1 MCGKRCSFYSCT
13 TLVLT
18 FRRLIFINFFHSV
31 QYSDLITTKIWNNFH
46 PQLNFDGFNT
56 AHDVT
61 LKCQCSQI
69 FGIISVLFGQ
79 WVISCIYDISSFVEG
94 TTIPA
99 TSTVGTAVSVNFLFM
114 PREVDTLTFIVNDDS
129 SKCAEQ
135 RTDEREGVKCGRC
148 FRTNRTHFFLLSGAF
163 SSSGSVCIDIPS
175 VWRLFVQVAWLGP
188 PATQYLPPRGC
199 GALLE
204 LLAMLICRPAYDV
217 TTQEEWLLE
226 KFASNLANIGI
237 SNSHKISSTG
247 PNFILIAEN
256 KPRELVDLFP
266 I

>member
-114 PREVDTLTFIVNDDS
+114 PREVDTLTFIVNDDC

-135 RTDEREGVKCGRC
+135 RTYEREGVKCGRC
-148 FRTNRTHFFLLSGAF
+148 VRTNRTHFFLLSGAF

-175 VWRLFVQVAWLGP
+175 VCWLFVQLAWLGSCSNTVFTSAWLRC
-188 PATQYLPPRGC
+188 ATRATRHVDMSSCLWRHNTRRMAAGKVRI
-199 GALLE
+199 E
-204 LLAMLICRPAYDV
+204 LGKYWYFKQP
-217 TTQEEWLLE
+217 
-226 KFASNLANIGI
+226 
-237 SNSHKISSTG
+237 
-247 PNFILIAEN
+247 
-256 KPRELVDLFP
+256 
-266 I
+266 